1 MEENLRANNNI
12 IVENRKKFTL
22 SGIKDVISFDEETIL
37 LDSSLGRLVI
47 KGSGL
52 HIQSFHAETGD
63 ITGDGRINALVY
75 TAEEKDGSFFS
86 KLFR

>member
-1 MEENLRANNNI
+1 MEENLRTNNNI

-22 SGIKDVISFDEETIL
+22 SGIKDVVSFDEETIL

-47 KGSGL
+47 KGIGL
-52 HIQSFHAETGD
+52 HIQSFQSDTGD
-63 ITGDGRINALVY
+63 ITGDGKINALVY
-75 TAEEKDGSFFS
+75 TAEEKDGGFFS